1 MTYMNLSNIEYV
13 ALAAYL
19 LSAFEK
25 PVDTED
31 IAIKAHEMAPER
43 FCWKKYPAQINLS
56 AVSKRLYDARTE
68 KHGTLVEGSDK
79 VGWIV
84 TQKGVIWAQKIS
96 AEINSS
102 VLITNKRVRSSG
114 IVAGIQTSERKR
126 ISSTK
131 AYVLYSAGKL
141 ADISLRDAEHVYR
154 FDDYVDARTRVVK
167 INKAFDIFSNDPDM
181 IKFLKLIQKIVEKG
195 NFQK

>member
-1 MTYMNLSNIEYV
+1 MNLSNIEYV
-13 ALAAYL
+13 SLAAYL

-31 IAIKAHEMAPER
+31 IAIKAHQMAPER
-43 FCWKKYPAQINLS
+43 FCWKKYPEQINLS

-68 KHGTLVEGSDK
+68 KHGSLVEGSDK

-84 TQKGVIWAQKIS
+84 TQRGVTWAMKTS
-96 AEINSS
+96 AEMNSS

-114 IVAGIQTSERKR
+114 MVAGIQSSERKR

-131 AYVLYSAGKL
+131 AYVLYSAGKVD
-141 ADISLRDAEHVYR
+141 DINLRDAEHVYR
-154 FDDYVDARTRVVK
+154 FDDYVDLRTRVIK
-167 INKAFDIFSNDPDM
+167 INKAFDVFSNDPDM
-181 IKFLKLIQKIVEKG
+181 IKFLKLMQTIAEKG
-195 NFQK
+195 NVKKW